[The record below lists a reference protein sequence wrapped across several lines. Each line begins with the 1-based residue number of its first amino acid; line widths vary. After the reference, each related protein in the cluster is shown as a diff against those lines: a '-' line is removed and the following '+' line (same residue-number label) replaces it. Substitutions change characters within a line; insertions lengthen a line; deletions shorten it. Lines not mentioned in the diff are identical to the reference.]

1 MMAMFSG
8 VIEDGSVATPLLL
21 LLLLLLLAAPSD
33 LVAMVEEVSADG
45 VHLCFMSWHTP
56 ASATC
61 VTTNRL
67 WQSLTIQKWSFA

>member
-21 LLLLLLLAAPSD
+21 LLLLLLAAPRD
-33 LVAMVEEVSADG
+33 LVAMVEEGSGGG
-45 VHLCFMSWHTP
+45 VLCAS
-56 ASATC
+56 SATR

-67 WQSLTIQKWSFA
+67 WQILTIQKWSFS